1 VVNGELVIDLFADAR
16 RRGRSGGVEEPLSTI
31 QNTRVHQHD
40 DQRSILG
47 PDRAD
52 LGGEAR
58 RVAGGVRVPAAQ
70 IAAASAFR
78 PRTSRPALDLRG
90 PGCGA
95 LVLVPAGTARLNCV
109 PGPRVERS

>member
-1 VVNGELVIDLFADAR
+1 MTSA
-16 RRGRSGGVEEPLSTI
+16 
-31 QNTRVHQHD
+31 
-40 DQRSILG
+40 SILG

-95 LVLVPAGTARLNCV
+95 LVLVPGGHGEAQPCAG
-109 PGPRVERS
+109 PGGGVIRAIMAHKTMASWLAGRRS